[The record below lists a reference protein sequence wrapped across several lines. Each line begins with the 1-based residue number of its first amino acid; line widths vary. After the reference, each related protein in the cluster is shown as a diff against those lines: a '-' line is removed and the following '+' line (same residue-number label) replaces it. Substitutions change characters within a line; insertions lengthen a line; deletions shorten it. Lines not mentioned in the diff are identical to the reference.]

1 MIRIQKVEQQGK
13 IHIAVFVP
21 YDQQALEK
29 IRQIPLRRWDRNL
42 KCWLVPY
49 EKETYKQLKA
59 FFPSI
64 TIVGKEQAVTQKE
77 SIVSSSAAP
86 AKAVEQVVTL
96 KTSLAKDSHS
106 LEASN
111 QQGLSDVKIAFT
123 GKKIILQ
130 LKKQETDIRFLRS
143 LQYARWDKATF
154 SWFVTQ
160 TPINQELIYRYFG
173 PRLQKID
180 LGLSL
185 EVPIPALPRE
195 EPSRENTAEKQVLE
209 QESSPFWKA
218 SNKRPSLPA
227 PFPIVDKNKLIV
239 VHYKQGRVRLIFR
252 FEASLVTLIKSFPF
266 YQWDAANKWWSVAL
280 SPAVLSSL
288 QGYCQSNGWALE
300 EKQDERQALL
310 TQRKEAEKQPYF
322 RQVPEIFI
330 EKLTLR
336 RYSYQ
341 TIKSYKNMF
350 KEFINYFPTR
360 PIDEITEKE
369 ILAYLRYLVQER
381 AVSASYQNQAINAI
395 KFYYEQVLNGNRR
408 FYYVERP
415 PREEVL
421 PVVLNEKEVEA
432 IINAHTNLK
441 HKCIFLVLYSAG
453 LRIGELL
460 KLQLGDIDWE
470 RMQIH
475 IKAAKGKKDR
485 ITLLSEKTKGYLGQ
499 YLELYMPSKYLFEG
513 PTGGAYSLSSV
524 QVLYRE
530 ACEKAGITKKV
541 TLHTLRHS
549 FATHLLERGT
559 DLRYI
564 QVLLGHNSPKT
575 TEIYTHI
582 TTKAI
587 AGVKSPLEFLQ
598 V

>member
-1 MIRIQKVEQQGK
+1 MIRIQKIEQEGS
-13 IHIAVFVP
+13 IFIGVFVP
-21 YDQQALEK
+21 YEEQALEK
-29 IRQIPLRRWDRNL
+29 IRQIPQRRWDPRL
-42 KCWLVPY
+42 RCWLIPY
-49 EKETYKQLKA
+49 QKEAYAQLKS
-59 FFPSI
+59 FFPTLTVI
-64 TIVGKEQAVTQKE
+64 GPGE
-77 SIVSSSAAP
+77 
-86 AKAVEQVVTL
+86 VVAQHKQT
-96 KTSLAKDSHS
+96 KSLAFPTVENRTLMQDTPGADTQLFK
-106 LEASN
+106 ASS
-111 QQGLSDVKIAFT
+111 QPGTSPVKIAFT

-143 LQYARWDKATF
+143 LHYARWDKGTF
-154 SWFVTQ
+154 SWLVTQ
-160 TPINQELIYRYFG
+160 TPINQDLIYRYFG
-173 PRLQKID
+173 ARLQQID
-180 LGLSL
+180 LDLPQ
-185 EVPIPALPRE
+185 EVPTLVD
-195 EPSRENTAEKQVLE
+195 STAEVSKGNLIEKQSLG
-209 QESSPFWKA
+209 QDSSPSWKD
-218 SNKRPSLPA
+218 NKRGPSLPA
-227 PFPIVDKNKLIV
+227 PFPVVDKNKLIV

-252 FEASLVTLIKSFPF
+252 FEPSLVTLVKSFPF
-266 YQWDAANKWWSVAL
+266 YHWDADNKWWSVAL
-280 SPAVLSSL
+280 SSSVMSSL
-288 QGYCQSNGWALE
+288 QGYCQSHGWVLE

-310 TQRKEAEKQPYF
+310 AQRKEAEKQPYF

-330 EKLTLR
+330 EKLTLK

-350 KEFINYFPTR
+350 KEFINYYSTR

-415 PREEVL
+415 EKEEVL
-421 PVVLNEKEVEA
+421 PVVLNEKEVES

-460 KLQLGDIDWE
+460 KLQLGDMDWE

-475 IKAAKGKKDR
+475 IKGAKGKKDR
-485 ITLLSEKTKGYLGQ
+485 ITLLSEKTKSYLLQ
-499 YLELYMPSKYLFEG
+499 YLELYMPKNYLFEG
-513 PTGGAYSLSSV
+513 PTAGKPYSLSSV
-524 QVLYRE
+524 QVLYKE
-530 ACEKAGITKKV
+530 ACEKAGIHKRV

-582 TTKAI
+582 TTKAM
-587 AGVKSPLEFLQ
+587 AGVKSPLEYLQ